1 MNRSQKKCLIVSAAL
16 HALLIGVALFGS
28 AFLPSS
34 KEEPQHILTAFD
46 SRLVTD
52 ALTRGGNPN
61 VQVTPPPAPPA
72 DEPATPIALP
82 PLPKPET
89 HEQDT
94 PKPPERK
101 PRPTPDSDFKPV
113 TKPDEDIAPPK
124 KPKIILNAEDTKLN
138 RKSTTKPVKNTSEKD
153 DAEARQAEA
162 ARQAAVARQQRLAK
176 AFGSSV
182 HSLDQSLSH
191 ATTVVLPGNGDGS
204 PLSANYRDVVASI
217 YQAAWVPPAE
227 LNDDLATVTVRVTI
241 ARDGRVVTGRIIK
254 VSGNNGM
261 DRSIQNVLD
270 TVTFIQPFPAGS
282 TDQER
287 TYTINF
293 NLKTKRGLA

>member
-1 MNRSQKKCLIVSAAL
+1 
-16 HALLIGVALFGS
+16 
-28 AFLPSS
+28 FLPSS

-72 DEPATPIALP
+72 DEPATPVALP

-101 PRPTPDSDFKPV
+101 PRPTPDSGFKPV

-124 KPKIILNAEDTKLN
+124 KPKIVLSAEDSKL
-138 RKSTTKPVKNTSEKD
+138 RKPTTKPVKNTSEKD
-153 DAEARQAEA
+153 DAEARRAEA
-162 ARQAAVARQQRLAK
+162 AKEAAAAK
-176 AFGSSV
+176 RRIANAVGSSIR
-182 HSLDQSLSH
+182 SLDQNLSH
-191 ATTVVLPGNGDGS
+191 ATTVELSYPGDGG
-204 PLSANYRDVVASI
+204 PLSANYKDVVASI
-217 YQAAWVPPAE
+217 YEAAWTPPAE
-227 LNDDLATVTVRVTI
+227 LNDDMVTVTVRVTI
-241 ARDGRVVTGRIIK
+241 ARDGRVINGRIIK
-254 VSGNNGM
+254 VSGNSGM

-293 NLKTKRGLA
+293 NLKMKRGLA